1 MFQGFS
7 SRRVGENMSIHRL
20 STGFHA
26 VCITALLL
34 SISGLAVAQD
44 TLKLGTLV
52 TLSGP
57 GAAWGAAMKNGA
69 ELAIDEVNALGGLDV
84 AGKKYKVE
92 LVAYD
97 DKYQANEA
105 VTAANRLIFEDGVK
119 FMIGPMGS
127 APAAA
132 VQPITEKNG
141 VITIMMAFTP
151 KALGADKPYS
161 YRVVATTLEMSQP
174 QIDWLVRTQGI
185 KTVGG
190 LFPNDETG
198 QSIVVDLKKSYSQA
212 GADLAAVELFERDRV
227 DFVPLLTRMLAK
239 NIDAIELDGN
249 SPVTAGLIVK
259 QARELG
265 FTGKIVRTAGPATVD
280 IVNVAGKDAAEG
292 MLVHT
297 PLSLERP
304 STKAYIDAYAA
315 KYNSA
320 MNGFSPSFY
329 DGTKMLFE
337 AMRRA
342 GTVTDSA
349 RVSQEMENLSN
360 FEGALG
366 TLNWTGKELYGI
378 DHQLDF
384 PFYVAKVV
392 DGEEVILATCSVEA
406 CE

>member
-1 MFQGFS
+1 MIRKISAAARFS
-7 SRRVGENMSIHRL
+7 CALAAIA
-20 STGFHA
+20 A
-26 VCITALLL
+26 VCGPA
-34 SISGLAVAQD
+34 SAQE

-57 GAAWGAAMKNGA
+57 GAAWGLAMKNGA
-69 ELAIDEVNALGGLDV
+69 ELAANQVNAQGGLEV
-84 AGKKYKVE
+84 GGKKYKVE
-92 LVAYD
+92 IIAYD

-105 VTAANRLIFEDGVK
+105 VTVANRLIHEDQVK
-119 FMIGPMGS
+119 YMIGPMGS

-132 VQPITEKNG
+132 VQPLTEKNG
-141 VITIMMAFTP
+141 VITVMMAFTP

-174 QIDWLVRTQGI
+174 QIDWLVRTQGV
-185 KTVGG
+185 KKVGG

-198 QSIVVDLKKSYSQA
+198 QSISLDLKKSYRQA
-212 GADLAAVELFERDRV
+212 GADLAAIELFERDRV
-227 DFVPLLTRMLAK
+227 DFVPLLTRMLAQG
-239 NIDAIELDGN
+239 IDAIELDGN

-280 IVNVAGKDAAEG
+280 IVNVAGKAAAEG

-297 PLSLERP
+297 PLNPERP
-304 STKAYIDAYAA
+304 STKAYMDLYQATY
-315 KYNSA
+315 KSP

-329 DGTKMLFE
+329 DGANMLFE

-342 GTVTDSA
+342 GTVADS
-349 RVSQEMENLSN
+349 RKVSQELENIKD
-360 FEGALG
+360 FPGALG
-366 TLNWTGKELYGI
+366 TLNWTGKALYGI

-384 PFYVAKVV
+384 PFYVAEVV
-392 DGEEVILATCSVEA
+392 DGAEVIRATCSVEK